1 MHCTAPPYLLSTL
14 PCSSLS
20 TIYPAVCWISIYY
33 LCRYLFEY
41 LLTFPLA
48 LPLFRLR
55 AAVTDVVRP
64 GVEGVNV
71 QHFHCL
77 DLNIDGH
84 NIFTYLQWI
93 ILFIA
98 RPEYV
103 EVEAVLGLVG
113 DGVPH
118 PGQVLPV
125 LPAL

>member
-1 MHCTAPPYLLSTL
+1 M
-14 PCSSLS
+14 
-20 TIYPAVCWISIYY
+20 CWISIYY

-64 GVEGVNV
+64 GVEGVYV
-71 QHFHCL
+71 QHFHCS
-77 DLNIDGH
+77 DFNRWSQYFY
-84 NIFTYLQWI
+84 IFTVDNI
-93 ILFIA
+93 IIIA

-103 EVEAVLGLVG
+103 EVETVLGLVG

-125 LPAL
+125 LPVL

>member
-1 MHCTAPPYLLSTL
+1 M
-14 PCSSLS
+14 
-20 TIYPAVCWISIYY
+20 CWISIYY

-55 AAVTDVVRP
+55 AAVADVVRP
-64 GVEGVNV
+64 GVDGVYV

-77 DLNIDGH
+77 DLNRWSQYFH
-84 NIFTYLQWI
+84 IFTVDN
-93 ILFIA
+93 ILA